1 MKKGG
6 MVKSKKPK
14 KKRKKYKS
22 STFVKMKGSKRY
34 I

>member
-6 MVKSKKPK
+6 MVKPKK
-14 KKRKKYKS
+14 KKRKYKS
-22 STFVKMKGSKRY
+22 GTFVKMKGSKRY